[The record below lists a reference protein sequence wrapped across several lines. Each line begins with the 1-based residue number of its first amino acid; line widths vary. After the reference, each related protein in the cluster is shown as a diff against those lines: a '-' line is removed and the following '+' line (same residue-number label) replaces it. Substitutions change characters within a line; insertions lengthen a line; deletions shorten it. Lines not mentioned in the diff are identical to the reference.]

1 MTRLIIITVVLA
13 FLNGCA
19 MWQRPV
25 APLQMSPGAT
35 AFSSG
40 YSGDYEDS
48 GDDVSEKTNWGA
60 VLLGLGLVTAVVGGC
75 FAFKTS
81 EGEEICFS
89 VVEGLL
95 AY

>member
-1 MTRLIIITVVLA
+1 MSRFIIIAVVLA

-25 APLQMSPGAT
+25 APLQLNPGAT

-40 YSGDYEDS
+40 YSGGYDDGGDEVS
-48 GDDVSEKTNWGA
+48 GKNNWGA
-60 VLLGLGLVTAVVGGC
+60 VLLGLGLLTAVFGGC

-81 EGEEICFS
+81 QGEEICFS

-95 AY
+95 AD